1 MRFSLFPLLLAAT
14 LMAACSRD
22 TPESA
27 LKATASELQS
37 ALETRAPDKVLALLH
52 DKFTTQDST
61 ENGRDW
67 ARRTMTLSFTRYKT
81 VSIVTQNMETRID
94 PRFPDHATSKG
105 EALLVGAENIL
116 PDSTRRYRIELEW
129 VREKDEWKLLRLAW
143 Q

>member
-1 MRFSLFPLLLAAT
+1 MV
-14 LMAACSRD
+14 ACSRD

-37 ALETRAPDKVLALLH
+37 ALENRAPEKVLALLH
-52 DKFTTQDST
+52 DKFTTQNVS

-67 ARRTMTLSFTRYKT
+67 AKRTMTLSFTRYKS
-81 VSIVTQNMETRID
+81 VSIVTQNLETRID

-105 EALLVGAENIL
+105 EALLAGAENIL
-116 PDSTRRYRIELEW
+116 PDSARRYRIELEW
-129 VREKDEWKLLRLAW
+129 VREKGQWKLLRLAW